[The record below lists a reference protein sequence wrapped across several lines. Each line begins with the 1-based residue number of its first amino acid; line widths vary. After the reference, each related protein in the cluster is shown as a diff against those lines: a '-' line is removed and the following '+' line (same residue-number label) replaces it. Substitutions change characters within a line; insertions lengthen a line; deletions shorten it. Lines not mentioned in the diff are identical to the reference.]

1 MIQQGFGK
9 DGSGGIS
16 GTKKQHVVRG
26 RVHGPQVQQGSPTQP
41 GGQSHQVVSFELCR
55 GFLTSID

>member
-1 MIQQGFGK
+1 MRARAEGAEARSAMIQEGFGK

-16 GTKKQHVVRG
+16 GTKK
-26 RVHGPQVQQGSPTQP
+26 QQGSPTQP